1 MKQALVPGNRVDL
14 LESGSE
20 YFPALLQAIDAATA
34 EVHLESYI
42 FEDDVTG
49 RRVVAALARAAER
62 GVAVHLIVDG
72 FGARDFLANLG
83 GGLAATGGEILVYR
97 PEVGTL
103 RLRRHRLRRMHRKLA
118 VIDARIAFIGGINII
133 DDMDTPNQLPP
144 RYDYGVRVEGPLLA
158 DIHAAARHLWKL
170 LRWARLRRRTHD
182 RSALRPAVEV
192 RGNVSAA
199 FVIRDNLR
207 HRRDIED
214 AYLTAIAAA
223 RREIVIANAYF
234 LPGRSF
240 RRALAEAAQRGVQVI
255 VLLQGR
261 VEYPLLHYATQALH
275 SALLNSGVRIF
286 EYRRSFLHA
295 KVAVIDGHWATVGSS
310 NIDPFSL
317 LLAREANLVADDE
330 GFARQLRASLQR
342 AMDSGGA
349 EVRVDD
355 VRRRSLAARALIW
368 LAYGMVRALIGFTR
382 YGGNDYRD

>member
-14 LESGSE
+14 LESGCE
-20 YFPALLQAIDAATA
+20 YFPALLQAIEAATA

-42 FEDDVTG
+42 FEDDATG
-49 RRVVAALARAAER
+49 RRIAAALARAAAR

-72 FGARDFLANLG
+72 FGARDFLASLG
-83 GGLAATGGEILVYR
+83 GGLMAAGAEVLVYR
-97 PEVGTL
+97 PEVASL
-103 RLRRHRLRRMHRKLA
+103 RLRRNRLRRMHRKLA

-133 DDMDTPNQLPP
+133 DDIDTPRRLPP
-144 RYDYGVRVEGPLLA
+144 RYDYAVRVEGPLLA

-170 LRWARLRRRTHD
+170 LRWAHLRRRTHD
-182 RSALRPAVEV
+182 RSALRPTTDV
-192 RGNVSAA
+192 RGDVRAA
-199 FVIRDNLR
+199 LVIRDNLR

-214 AYLTAIAAA
+214 AYLAAIAAA
-223 RREIVIANAYF
+223 RSEIVIANAYF

-240 RRALAEAAQRGVQVI
+240 RRALAEAAQRGVRVI

-275 SALLNSGVRIF
+275 SALLDSGVRIF
-286 EYRRSFLHA
+286 EYRKSFLHA
-295 KVAVIDGHWATVGSS
+295 KVAVVDGHWATVGSS
-310 NIDPFSL
+310 NIDPLSL

-330 GFARQLRASLQR
+330 GFAQRLRASLQR
-342 AMDSGGA
+342 AMDTGA
-349 EVRVDD
+349 GEVRADD

-368 LAYGMVRALIGFTR
+368 FAYGMVRALIGFTR